1 MALRDVIGQGKAVRI
16 LSGTIR
22 RDRVPSSILLSG
34 DSGIGKRL
42 AALNYAKV
50 LNCLTPLDFDACDR
64 CISCRKI
71 DKELHPDV
79 ITLLPENDEIRI
91 DTIRRAEE
99 ILSLR
104 PYEGKK
110 KVIIVDDADTMN
122 ISAANAFLKTLE
134 EPPADSIIV
143 LLSASPDRLPETI
156 RSRCMHVRFR
166 PLSGE
171 AFARVLSLK
180 APGHNLGSF
189 AGLAMG
195 RPGIGISKDF
205 AKEKKWFIDIFTSMM
220 RGETRCAWADKND
233 IKLWLDLSLILLRDM
248 VVFSITGRDS
258 DLLYGE
264 KRPGGDLRRIL
275 DAGQRLQ
282 KVRALL
288 DLNLN
293 KSITW
298 NFVSGIIQ
306 NVIEP
311 AATSTKKTSRY

>member
-1 MALRDVIGQGKAVRI
+1 MSLHTIIGQEQAVRI
-16 LSGTIR
+16 LWGTIKR
-22 RDRVPSSILLSG
+22 ARVPTSILLSG

-42 AALNYAKV
+42 AALNYAKA
-50 LNCLTPLDFDACDR
+50 LNCQTPVDSDACDR

-71 DKELHPDV
+71 DKEIHPDV
-79 ITLLPENDEIRI
+79 TTLLPENDELKIE
-91 DTIRRAEE
+91 TIRRAEE

-110 KVIIVDDADTMN
+110 KVLIVDDADKMN
-122 ISAANAFLKTLE
+122 ISSANAFLKTLE
-134 EPPADSIIV
+134 EPPDDSIIV
-143 LLSASPDRLPETI
+143 LVSASPDRLPDTI

-166 PLSGE
+166 PLSHE
-171 AFARVLSLK
+171 AFARVFSMK
-180 APGHNLGSF
+180 APDKNLGPF
-189 AGLAMG
+189 AGLVMG

-205 AKEKKWFIDIFTSMM
+205 AKEKKWFMDIYTSMTQ
-220 RGETRCAWADKND
+220 GETRCAWADKND

-248 VVFSITGRDS
+248 AVFSITGRED

-264 KRPGGDLRRIL
+264 KLLGGDLRQIL
-275 DAGQRLQ
+275 DAGLRLQ
-282 KVRALL
+282 KVMTLL

-306 NVIEP
+306 NTVGP
-311 AATSTKKTSRY
+311 AAPTAHRTK